1 MRQRNIQAAGFG
13 IFPVTTRWKF
23 GGANGEAIRFA
34 DRSSKREV
42 GVPRGGGCLIWDV
55 LVSIGRV
62 ADSMADYYMLS
73 ENWLLVV
80 DRASYALRFFGLM
93 KKLHSQPEG
102 ISLLANGSIAP

>member
-1 MRQRNIQAAGFG
+1 MVKLSGLVI
-13 IFPVTTRWKF
+13 
-23 GGANGEAIRFA
+23 
-34 DRSSKREV
+34 
-42 GVPRGGGCLIWDV
+42 GVPNVKWGTPRRGCLIWDV
-55 LVSIGRV
+55 LVSIRRV
-62 ADSMADYYMLS
+62 ADSMSDYYILS

>member
-1 MRQRNIQAAGFG
+1 MGYPQSQRAGNLAALMVKLSGLLIGVLFC
-13 IFPVTTRWKF
+13 
-23 GGANGEAIRFA
+23 
-34 DRSSKREV
+34 EV

-55 LVSIGRV
+55 LVSIRRV
-62 ADSMADYYMLS
+62 ADSMSDYYILS

-80 DRASYALRFFGLM
+80 NRASYALRFFGRM